1 MHDLAV
7 FNAWPCS
14 AALVGPEKQLQDHMV
29 STVSDYLE
37 RSPTAQTRAWLDLGA
52 GRTVTIWENHSDR
65 IFYDKPKGH
74 TFSLYL
80 KGGTGTRRL
89 DAGGISGW
97 PGAICVLPEGQTS
110 DWEITT
116 PFRFLHLVLPDEPLR
131 AWFSRIHDRD
141 ARYFDVAEIMYDAVP
156 AMTAPL
162 AQLAQA
168 AETGD
173 PLSADSAVAELIY
186 RLPERPKALRGGLTD
201 RQLRRT
207 DEWIDANLG
216 TSIRLSDLAVEAG
229 LSEFH
234 FHRMF
239 RTSRGTSPHKW
250 VMMRRID
257 AAKDRLSGYESI
269 SDIAAACGFSCQ
281 SHLTRAFKAQTGM
294 TPSVYRQHRSDTR

>member
-1 MHDLAV
+1 
-7 FNAWPCS
+7 
-14 AALVGPEKQLQDHMV
+14 MV

-37 RSPTAQTRAWLDLGA
+37 RSPTAQARARLELGA

-65 IFYDKPKGH
+65 IFYDKPSGH

-80 KGGTGTRRL
+80 QGGTGTRRL

-116 PFRFLHLVLPDEPLR
+116 PFRFMHLVLPDEPLR

-141 ARYFDVAEIMYDAVP
+141 ARFFDVTEIMYDVVP
-156 AMTAPL
+156 AMAAPL
-162 AQLAQA
+162 AQLAHA
-168 AETGD
+168 AETND
-173 PLSADSAVAELIY
+173 PLSADGAVAELVY
-186 RLPERPKALRGGLTD
+186 RLPERPQALKGGLTP
-201 RQLRRT
+201 RQLRRI

-216 TSIRLSDLAVEAG
+216 TSIRLSDLAAETG

-239 RTSRGTSPHKW
+239 RAARGTSPHKW

-257 AAKDRLSGYESI
+257 AVKDSLCRRRSI
-269 SDIAAACGFSCQ
+269 ADIAVACGFSCQ
-281 SHLTRAFKAQTGM
+281 SHLTRIFKAQTGM
-294 TPSVYRQHRSDTR
+294 TPSVYRQRRSGIQ

>member
-1 MHDLAV
+1 M
-7 FNAWPCS
+7 S
-14 AALVGPEKQLQDHMV
+14 

-37 RSPTAQTRAWLDLGA
+37 RSLTAQTRAHLDLGA
-52 GRTVTIWENHSDR
+52 GKTVTIWENHSDR

-80 KGGTGTRRL
+80 RGGTGTRRL

-97 PGAICVLPEGQTS
+97 PGAVCVLPEGQTS

-141 ARYFDVAEIMYDAVP
+141 VRYFDLSEIIYDAAP
-156 AMTAPL
+156 AMMAPL
-162 AQLAQA
+162 SQLALA
-168 AETGD
+168 AKLND
-173 PLSADSAVAELIY
+173 ALSADEAVAELIHH
-186 RLPERPKALRGGLTD
+186 LPERRKALRGGLTAC
-201 RQLRRT
+201 QLRQA

-216 TSIRLSDLAVEAG
+216 ASIRLSDLAAEVG

-239 RTSRGTSPHKW
+239 RASRGTSPHKW
-250 VMMRRID
+250 VTMRKVD
-257 AAKDRLSGYESI
+257 AAKDLLGRDGSI
-269 SDIAAACGFSCQ
+269 ADIATACGFSCQ
-281 SHLTRAFKAQTGM
+281 SHMTRTFKTHTGM
-294 TPSVYRQHRSDTR
+294 TPAVYRQRRAGL

>member
-7 FNAWPCS
+7 FCGSPCL
-14 AALVGPEKQLQDHMV
+14 AALDGSEKRLQDDMV

-37 RSPTAQTRAWLDLGA
+37 RSPTAQARARLDLGA
-52 GRTVTIWENHSDR
+52 GRTVTIWENRTDR

-89 DAGGISGW
+89 DAGGITGW

-116 PFRFLHLVLPDEPLR
+116 PFRFVHLVLPDEPLR

-141 ARYFDVAEIMYDAVP
+141 ARYFDVTEIMYDAAP
-156 AMTAPL
+156 AMTVPL
-162 AQLAQA
+162 SRLAHAAQMN
-168 AETGD
+168 D
-173 PLSADSAVAELIY
+173 PLSADGAVAELIY
-186 RLPERPKALRGGLTD
+186 SLPERPKELQGGLTAK
-201 RQLRRT
+201 QLRRT

-216 TSIRLSDLAVEAG
+216 TSIRLSDLAAVAG

-250 VMMRRID
+250 VMMRRVN
-257 AAKDRLSGYESI
+257 AARDRLGGNGSI

-281 SHLTRAFKAQTGM
+281 SHLTRIFKAQTGM
-294 TPSVYRQHRSDTR
+294 TPAVYRRRRSGVQ

>member
-1 MHDLAV
+1 M
-7 FNAWPCS
+7 F
-14 AALVGPEKQLQDHMV
+14 

-37 RSPTAQTRAWLDLGA
+37 RSPTAKARSRLDLGA

-80 KGGTGTRRL
+80 EGGTGTRRL
-89 DAGGISGW
+89 DAGGIAGW

-131 AWFSRIHDRD
+131 ACFSRIHDRD
-141 ARYFDVAEIMYDAVP
+141 ARYFDLTEIMYQNVP
-156 AMTAPL
+156 AIAAPL
-162 AQLAQA
+162 TQLAYA
-168 AETGD
+168 ARVNN
-173 PLSADSAVAELIY
+173 PLSADEAVAELIHH
-186 RLPERPKALRGGLTD
+186 LPERPKALRGGLTAH
-201 RQLRRT
+201 QLRRI

-216 TSIRLSDLAVEAG
+216 SPIRLSDLAAVTG

-239 RTSRGTSPHKW
+239 RASRGTAPHKW
-250 VMMRRID
+250 VTFRKID
-257 AAKDRLSGYESI
+257 TAKKKLRGDNSI
-269 SDIAAACGFSCQ
+269 ADISTICGFSCQ
-281 SHLTRAFKAQTGM
+281 SHLTRVFKAQTGV
-294 TPSVYRQHRSDTR
+294 TPAVYRQQLSGI

>member
-1 MHDLAV
+1 M
-7 FNAWPCS
+7 F
-14 AALVGPEKQLQDHMV
+14 

-37 RSPTAQTRAWLDLGA
+37 RSSTAQRHARLDLGS
-52 GRTVTIWENHSDR
+52 GRTVTIWENHNDR

-89 DAGGISGW
+89 DAGGIVGW

-141 ARYFDVAEIMYDAVP
+141 ARYLDVTEIMYGAVP
-156 AMTAPL
+156 TMAAPL
-162 AQLAQA
+162 ADLVHA
-168 AETGD
+168 ARMND
-173 PLSADSAVAELIY
+173 PLSADSAVAELIF
-186 RLPERPKALRGGLTD
+186 RLPERPKTLRGGLTA
-201 RQLRRT
+201 RQLKRT
-207 DEWIDANLG
+207 DEWIDENLG
-216 TSIRLSDLAVEAG
+216 STIRLSDLAAEAG

-239 RTSRGTSPHKW
+239 RASRGTAPHKW
-250 VMMRRID
+250 VTIRKIE
-257 AAKDRLSGYESI
+257 AAKERLKRDDSI
-269 SDIAAACGFSCQ
+269 AEIAAACGFCCQ
-281 SHLTRAFKAQTGM
+281 SHLTRVFKAQIGM
-294 TPSVYRQHRSDTR
+294 TPAVYRQRLSGN

>member
-1 MHDLAV
+1 ML
-7 FNAWPCS
+7 
-14 AALVGPEKQLQDHMV
+14 

-37 RSPTAQTRAWLDLGA
+37 QSPTAHAHARLDLGA

-89 DAGGISGW
+89 DAGGIAGW

-116 PFRFLHLVLPDEPLR
+116 PFQFLHLVLPDEPLR

-141 ARYFDVAEIMYDAVP
+141 ARYFDLAEIMYDA
-156 AMTAPL
+156 APSIAGPL
-162 AQLAQA
+162 KQLVVA
-168 AETGD
+168 AASND
-173 PLSADSAVAELIY
+173 PLLADSAIAELIY
-186 RLPERPKALRGGLTD
+186 RLPERRKTLLGGLTAK
-201 RQLRRT
+201 QLRQT
-207 DEWIDANLG
+207 DAWIDAHIG
-216 TSIRLSDLAVEAG
+216 VAIRLSDLAAGIG

-239 RTSRGTSPHKW
+239 RASRGTTPHKW
-250 VMMRRID
+250 VTMRKVV
-257 AAKDRLSGYESI
+257 AVKDKLRSES
-269 SDIAAACGFSCQ
+269 SIAEIASACGFSCQ
-281 SHLTRAFKAQTGM
+281 SHLTRTFKAQTGM
-294 TPSVYRQHRSDTR
+294 TPSVYRQRLPGV

>member
-1 MHDLAV
+1 ML
-7 FNAWPCS
+7 
-14 AALVGPEKQLQDHMV
+14 

-37 RSPTAQTRAWLDLGA
+37 WSSTAHKHAQLNLGA

-89 DAGGISGW
+89 DAGGIAGR

-110 DWEITT
+110 DWEITS
-116 PFRFLHLVLPDEPLR
+116 PFQFLHLVLPDEPLR
-131 AWFSRIHDRD
+131 TAFSRIHDRD
-141 ARYFDVAEIMYDAVP
+141 ARYFDLAEIMYSDAP
-156 AMTAPL
+156 SMAGPL
-162 AQLAQA
+162 TQLVFA
-168 AETGD
+168 AKSND
-173 PLSADSAVAELIY
+173 PLLADSAVAELIY
-186 RLPERPKALRGGLTD
+186 SLPERRRTLNGGLTTH
-201 RQLRRT
+201 QLRKI

-216 TSIRLSDLAVEAG
+216 ATIRLSDLAAEAG

-250 VMMRRID
+250 VTMRKIED
-257 AAKDRLSGYESI
+257 VKDKLRRES
-269 SDIAAACGFSCQ
+269 SIAEIASVCGFSCQ
-281 SHLTRAFKAQTGM
+281 SHLTRTFKALTGM
-294 TPSVYRQHRSDTR
+294 TPAVYRQNLSDT

>member
-1 MHDLAV
+1 ML
-7 FNAWPCS
+7 
-14 AALVGPEKQLQDHMV
+14 

-37 RSPTAQTRAWLDLGA
+37 RSPTAQARARLELGA

-65 IFYDKPKGH
+65 IFYDKPTGH

-89 DAGGISGW
+89 DAGGMTGW

-131 AWFSRIHDRD
+131 AWFSRIHERD
-141 ARYFDVAEIMYDAVP
+141 ARYFDVTEIMYDAVP
-156 AMTAPL
+156 AITAPL
-162 AQLAQA
+162 LQLARA
-168 AETGD
+168 AETND
-173 PLSADSAVAELIY
+173 PLSADGAVAELIY
-186 RLPERPKALRGGLTD
+186 SLSERPKELQGGITA
-201 RQLRRT
+201 RQLRRI
-207 DEWIDANLG
+207 DDWIDANLAG
-216 TSIRLSDLAVEAG
+216 SIRLSDLAALAG

-239 RTSRGTSPHKW
+239 RTSRGTSPHRW

-257 AAKDRLSGYESI
+257 AAKVRLSGSGSI
-269 SDIAAACGFSCQ
+269 SDTAAACGFSCQ
-281 SHLTRAFKAQTGM
+281 SHLTRVFKAQTGM
-294 TPSVYRQHRSDTR
+294 TPALYRKRLSGN

>member
-1 MHDLAV
+1 MY
-7 FNAWPCS
+7 
-14 AALVGPEKQLQDHMV
+14 

-37 RSPTAQTRAWLDLGA
+37 RSPTAQSHARIDLGA

-80 KGGTGTRRL
+80 NGGTGTRRL
-89 DAGGISGW
+89 DAGGIAGW

-131 AWFSRIHDRD
+131 ACFSRIHDRD
-141 ARYFDVAEIMYDAVP
+141 ARYFDLTETMYEIVP
-156 AMTAPL
+156 ALTAPL
-162 AQLAQA
+162 AQLASA
-168 AETGD
+168 ARMNDT
-173 PLSADSAVAELIY
+173 LSADEAVAELIY
-186 RLPERPKALRGGLTD
+186 HLPERPKVLRGGLTV
-201 RQLRRT
+201 RQLRRI

-216 TSIRLSDLAVEAG
+216 SSIRLSDLAAEAG

-239 RTSRGTSPHKW
+239 RVSRGTAPHKW
-250 VMMRRID
+250 VTMRKID
-257 AAKDRLSGYESI
+257 AAKERLKRDDSI
-269 SDIAAACGFSCQ
+269 ADIATACGFSCQ
-281 SHLTRAFKAQTGM
+281 SHLTRVFKAQIGM
-294 TPSVYRQHRSDTR
+294 TPAVYRQRLSAIR

>member
-1 MHDLAV
+1 
-7 FNAWPCS
+7 
-14 AALVGPEKQLQDHMV
+14 MV

-37 RSPTAQTRAWLDLGA
+37 RSPTAQAHARLDLGA
-52 GRTVTIWENHSDR
+52 SRTVTIWENHSDR

-80 KGGTGTRRL
+80 MGGTGTRRL

-110 DWEITT
+110 DWEITA

-141 ARYFDVAEIMYDAVP
+141 ARYFNVPEIMYDVVP

-162 AQLAQA
+162 VQLARA
-168 AETGD
+168 ADTND
-173 PLSADSAVAELIY
+173 PLSADGAVAELIY
-186 RLPERPKALRGGLTD
+186 HLPERPKTLQGGLTAI
-201 RQLRRT
+201 QLRRT
-207 DEWIDANLG
+207 DEWIDAKLG
-216 TSIRLSDLAVEAG
+216 TSIRLSDLAAEAG

-239 RTSRGTSPHKW
+239 RASRGTSPHKW

-257 AAKDRLSGYESI
+257 AAKAGLKGSGTI
-269 SDIAAACGFSCQ
+269 ADIAAACGFSCQ
-281 SHLTRAFKAQTGM
+281 SHLTRAFRAQTGM
-294 TPSVYRQHRSDTR
+294 TPAVYRQRLSGD

>member
-1 MHDLAV
+1 
-7 FNAWPCS
+7 
-14 AALVGPEKQLQDHMV
+14 MV

-37 RSPTAQTRAWLDLGA
+37 RSPTAQSRVRLDLGA

-65 IFYDKPKGH
+65 IFYDKPRGH

-80 KGGTGTRRL
+80 QGGTGTRRL
-89 DAGGISGW
+89 DAGGVAGW

-141 ARYFDVAEIMYDAVP
+141 ARYFDVAEIMYGAVP

-162 AQLAQA
+162 ARLAQA
-168 AETGD
+168 ATVND
-173 PLSADSAVAELIY
+173 PLSADGAVAELIY
-186 RLPERPKALRGGLTD
+186 RLPERPTTLKGGLTAQ
-201 RQLRRT
+201 QLRRT

-216 TSIRLSDLAVEAG
+216 GSIRLSDLAAEAG

-250 VMMRRID
+250 VMMRRIE
-257 AAKDRLSGYESI
+257 AVKDRLNGSGGI
-269 SDIAAACGFSCQ
+269 SDIAMACGFSCQ
-281 SHLTRAFKAQTGM
+281 SHLTRAFKTQTGM
-294 TPSVYRQHRSDTR
+294 TPALYRQRLSGG

>member
-1 MHDLAV
+1 M
-7 FNAWPCS
+7 F
-14 AALVGPEKQLQDHMV
+14 

-37 RSPTAQTRAWLDLGA
+37 RSPTAQARARLDLGA

-65 IFYDKPKGH
+65 IFYDKPRGH

-89 DAGGISGW
+89 DAGGIAGW

-110 DWEITT
+110 DWEITA

-141 ARYFDVAEIMYDAVP
+141 ARYFDVTEIMYDVVP
-156 AMTAPL
+156 AMTVPL
-162 AQLAQA
+162 AQLAYA
-168 AETGD
+168 AETND
-173 PLSADSAVAELIY
+173 PLSADGAVAELIY
-186 RLPERPKALRGGLTD
+186 HLPERPKMLQGGLTAK
-201 RQLRRT
+201 QLRRT

-216 TSIRLSDLAVEAG
+216 ASIRLSDLAAEAG

-257 AAKDRLSGYESI
+257 AAKDRLGGNGSI
-269 SDIAAACGFSCQ
+269 SDTAAACGFSCQ
-281 SHLTRAFKAQTGM
+281 SHLTRVFKAQTGM
-294 TPSVYRQHRSDTR
+294 TPALYRQRLSGN